1 MVINIQAVVFDFDG
15 LIFDSETPDYLSWKA
30 VYESFGCELPLLIW
44 QENIGSVDFFNPYT
58 YLEGLLGRPIDR
70 TAVHDQRKQLD
81 RELLAQQT
89 ILPGVQNYLAEARQM
104 GLKIGLASSSPHD
117 WVDGYLEKLELAHWF
132 EVVRCRDDVGDVG
145 KPDPAVYLAALAAL
159 GVEAQSVV
167 ALEDSPNGA
176 LAAKRAGMHCVIVPN
191 EMTRLLTF
199 GEVNYR
205 LNSMADMSL
214 AALLEEIGNLQSP
227 ISNHQSPK

>member
-30 VYESFGCELPLLIW
+30 VYESFDCELPLPIW
-44 QENIGSVDFFNPYT
+44 QDNIGAVNFFDPYT
-58 YLEGLLGRPIDR
+58 YLEGLLARPLDR
-70 TAVHDQRKQLD
+70 TAVHAQRKQLD

-89 ILPGVQNYLAEARQM
+89 ILPGVREYLAEARQM
-104 GLKIGLASSSPHD
+104 GLKVGLASSSPHE
-117 WVDGYLEKLELAHWF
+117 WVDGYLAQLDLVQWF
-132 EVVRCRDDVGDVG
+132 EVVRCRDDVGNVG

-159 GVEAQSVV
+159 GVTGEQAV

-176 LAAKRAGMHCVIVPN
+176 LAAKRAGMYCVAIPN
-191 EMTRLLTF
+191 QMTRGLAF

-205 LNSMADMSL
+205 LNSLADMSL
-214 AALLEEIGNLQSP
+214 AALLAEIGRLETGD
-227 ISNHQSPK
+227 

>member
-1 MVINIQAVVFDFDG
+1 LVINIQAVVFDFDG

-70 TAVHDQRKQLD
+70 TAVHDQRKKLD
-81 RELLAQQT
+81 KELLGQQT
-89 ILPGVQNYLAEARQM
+89 ILPGVLDYLAEARQL
-104 GLKIGLASSSPHD
+104 GLKVGLASSSDHK
-117 WVDGYLEKLELAHWF
+117 WVDGYLEKLELVDRF
-132 EVVRCRDDVGDVG
+132 DTVRCRDDVGDVG

-159 GVEAQSVV
+159 DVAGEQAL

-176 LAAKRAGMHCVIVPN
+176 LAAKRAGMYCAIVPN
-191 EMTRLLTF
+191 EMTRGLTF

-205 LNSMADMSL
+205 LNSLADMSL
-214 AALLEEIGNLQSP
+214 AALLEEIGRLETGD
-227 ISNHQSPK
+227 